1 MLHAGLG
8 YEVHTKIKYYQNL
21 IFMCILILST
31 NHQLSVNRRNFI
43 QRSAF
48 ISLAGIPAF
57 AYLSSCVRQN
67 GDGNDGTSDEST
79 LDFSLNE
86 TTIDQLQ
93 QKMQSGELTAKSIAE
108 MYLQRI
114 EAIDKNG
121 PKLNSVIEINPE
133 AVAIAEALD
142 QERKEDK
149 IRGPLHGIPV
159 LIKDNIDTGDQMMT
173 TAGSL
178 ALLGHKA
185 EKDAFIVEE
194 LRKAG
199 AVLLGKTN
207 LSEWA
212 NFRSTRSSSGWS
224 SRGGQTK
231 NPYVLDR
238 SPCGSSSGSG
248 TAVAAN
254 LCALAIGTE
263 TDGSIHCPSSING
276 IVGIKPT
283 VGLWSRS
290 GIIPIS
296 HTQDTAGPMARTVRD
311 AAILLGPLTAA
322 DKSDPATMD
331 RPGKVLKDY
340 TQFLDVNGLKGKKI
354 GVEKSFLK
362 VHEAVDGIFNDA
374 LETIKSQGATIVE
387 VDLLEKLKSVEGLE
401 FKVLQYEFK
410 NGLNKYLSKAN
421 AQVRSLQDVINFNIK
436 NDSAAMPFFKQE
448 ILVSSEEKEDLSNKE
463 YVEALSKLR
472 STTRN
477 AIDGL
482 LKDNQLSCICGPANG
497 PSWCTDLI
505 NGDSFTGYG
514 MYSPAAVAGY
524 PSITVPMGMVFNLP
538 IGLTLLGT
546 AFAEPELIALAF
558 AYEQGSQ
565 KRVPPE
571 FKNSAPAK

>member
-1 MLHAGLG
+1 M
-8 YEVHTKIKYYQNL
+8 
-21 IFMCILILST
+21 
-31 NHQLSVNRRNFI
+31 
-43 QRSAF
+43 SAF
-48 ISLAGIPAF
+48 ANLTACIRKADDHKAGAF
-57 AYLSSCVRQN
+57 GKT
-67 GDGNDGTSDEST
+67 GD
-79 LDFSLNE
+79 DFSLNE
-86 TTIDQLQ
+86 ITIDQLQ
-93 QKMQSGELTAKSIAE
+93 QKMQSGELTARSITE
-108 MYLQRI
+108 MYLKRI
-114 EAIDKNG
+114 EEIDKGG
-121 PKLNSVIEINPE
+121 PKLNAVIEINPE
-133 AVAIAEALD
+133 ALTIADALD
-142 QERKEDK
+142 RERKENNV
-149 IRGPLHGIPV
+149 RGPLHGIPV

-185 EKDAFIVEE
+185 AKDAFIIEA

-248 TAVAAN
+248 SAVAAN

-311 AAILLGPLTAA
+311 AVILLGPLTAV
-322 DKSDPATMD
+322 DDNDTVTVNRPAS
-331 RPGKVLKDY
+331 VLNDY
-340 TQFLDVNGLKGKKI
+340 TQFLNADGLNGKRI
-354 GVEKSFLK
+354 GIEKSFLK
-362 VHEAVDGIFNDA
+362 SHEVIDELFKEAI
-374 LETIKSQGATIVE
+374 ETMKAKGATLVE
-387 VDLLEKLKSVEGLE
+387 VDLMAKLKSLEGLE
-401 FKVLQYEFK
+401 YEVLKFEFK
-410 NGLNKYLSKAN
+410 DGLNKYLASAN
-421 AQVRSLQDVINFNIK
+421 AGMRSLQDVIDFNAK

-448 ILVSSEEKEDLSNKE
+448 ILESSQQKADLKSKE
-463 YVEALSKLR
+463 YLDTFSKLR
-472 STTRN
+472 TTTRN
-477 AIDGL
+477 AIDTL
-482 LKDNQLSCICGPANG
+482 LKDNQLSCICGPTNG
-497 PSWCTDLI
+497 PSWCIDLI

-524 PSITVPMGMVFNLP
+524 PSITVPMGMVFGLP
-538 IGLTLLGT
+538 VGLTLLGT
-546 AFAEPELIALAF
+546 AYAEPDLIAVAF
-558 AYEQGSQ
+558 AYEQSSH
-565 KRVPPE
+565 KRMPPE
-571 FKNSAPAK
+571 FKNSAHGS